1 MTSHASP
8 AIHEYDDPSLD
19 AVGFLLAVMRDT
31 TLSLAI
37 RMDAAN
43 KLLPVYRPPP
53 QILHIKITG
62 GLGDL
67 TLAELADYEARR
79 DDGLFAWDL
88 KPRVH

>member
-1 MTSHASP
+1 MTSSSSTVS
-8 AIHEYDDPSLD
+8 HEYDDPSLD
-19 AVGFLLAVMRDT
+19 AVDFLLAVMRDV
-31 TLSLAI
+31 TLPLAI

-62 GLGDL
+62 GLGEL
-67 TLAELADYEARR
+67 THAELADHEARR

-88 KPRVH
+88 KPMVH